1 MTSNGHVDLA
11 SLPIEQRVKALRKA
25 LGWTQETM
33 ARELGVN
40 VRQVKR
46 WQAGAIPSE
55 ESAYELARIAPRKL
69 KAKPELFF
77 EPRERRE
84 ERMAALER
92 RLDLLERRLRK
103 AGI

>member
-25 LGWTQETM
+25 LGWTQAALADEIG
-33 ARELGVN
+33 LN

-46 WQAGAIPSE
+46 FEAGAIPSE
-55 ESAYELARIAPRKL
+55 ESAHELARIAPRKL